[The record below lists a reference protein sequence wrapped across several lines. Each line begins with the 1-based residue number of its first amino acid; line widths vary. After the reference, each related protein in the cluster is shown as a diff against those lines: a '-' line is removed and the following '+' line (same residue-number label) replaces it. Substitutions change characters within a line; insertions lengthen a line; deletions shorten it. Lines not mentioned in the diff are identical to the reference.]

1 MNTARAH
8 RTESQC
14 GQASVELLGA
24 LPALL
29 LLVLVAWQLA
39 LAGHAAWLAGNAAR
53 VAARADAV
61 GADPARAARGALPA
75 RLRRGLTVAE
85 RDGGRIDVR
94 VRIPVVLEG
103 AGPRLRAGASAAL
116 PQR

>member
-1 MNTARAH
+1 MDTARAQ
-8 RTESQC
+8 RTESER

-24 LPALL
+24 LPAVLL
-29 LLVLVAWQLA
+29 IALVAWQLA

-85 RDGGRIDVR
+85 RGGGRVDVA

-103 AGPRLRAGASAAL
+103 AGSRLRAGASAAL
-116 PQR
+116 PQQ

>member
-1 MNTARAH
+1 M
-8 RTESQC
+8 ESER

-24 LPALL
+24 LPAV
-29 LLVLVAWQLA
+29 LLVALIAWQLA

-53 VAARADAV
+53 VAARAGAV
-61 GADPARAARGALPA
+61 GADPAAAARRALPA
-75 RLRRGLTVAE
+75 RLRRGLVVAE
-85 RDGGRIDVR
+85 HDGGRIDVR

-103 AGPRLRAGASAAL
+103 AGSGLRVRASAAL